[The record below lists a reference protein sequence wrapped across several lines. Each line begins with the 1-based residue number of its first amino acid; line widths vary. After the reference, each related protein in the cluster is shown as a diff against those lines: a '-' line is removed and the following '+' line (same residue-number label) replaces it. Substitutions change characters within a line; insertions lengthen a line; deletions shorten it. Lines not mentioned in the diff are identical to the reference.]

1 MNKYYLAFKRKGE
14 SNGTGV
20 NHIISVLV
28 ENKSGVLAK
37 ISGLF
42 SRRGFNIESL
52 AVGPTEDEKISR
64 ITIVVNAEIHSIEQV
79 VKQLYKLINVIKIQE
94 LDPSNIVEREL
105 VLIKVNADNS
115 TRAEI
120 LEIVDIF
127 RANIVD
133 VAKKSLSIE
142 ITGNS
147 RKIQGI
153 EELLQPYGILE
164 LVRTGKIAL
173 SRGSKK

>member
-1 MNKYYLAFKRKGE
+1 M
-14 SNGTGV
+14 SS

-28 ENKSGVLAK
+28 ENKAGVLAK

-52 AVGPTEDEKISR
+52 AVGPTENEQISR
-64 ITIVVNAEIHSIEQV
+64 ITMTVNAETHSIEQV

-105 VLIKVNADNS
+105 VLIKVS
-115 TRAEI
+115 TENNTRPEI
-120 LEIVDIF
+120 LEIVSIF

-133 VAKKSLSIE
+133 VSKKSLVIE
-142 ITGNS
+142 ITGTS
-147 RKIQGI
+147 RKTQAL
-153 EELLQPYGILE
+153 EDLLRPYGILE
-164 LVRTGKIAL
+164 LVRTGKIAIN
-173 SRGSKK
+173 RGMKR

>member
-1 MNKYYLAFKRKGE
+1 MNQ
-14 SNGTGV
+14 

-28 ENKSGVLAK
+28 ENKAGVLAK

-64 ITIVVNAEIHSIEQV
+64 ITIVVNAETHSIEQV
-79 VKQLYKLINVIKIQE
+79 IKQLYKLINVIKIQE
-94 LDPSNIVEREL
+94 LDPYNIVEREL
-105 VLIKVNADNS
+105 VLIKVSADNN

-120 LEIVDIF
+120 LEIINIF

-133 VAKKSLSIE
+133 VAKKSLIIE

-147 RKIQGI
+147 SKIQGL
-153 EELLQPYGILE
+153 EDLLKPYGILE
-164 LVRTGKIAL
+164 LIRTGKIAC

>member
-1 MNKYYLAFKRKGE
+1 M
-14 SNGTGV
+14 SV

-28 ENKSGVLAK
+28 ENKAGVLAK

-52 AVGPTEDEKISR
+52 AVGPTDNNSISR
-64 ITIVVNAEIHSIEQV
+64 ITIVVNAETHSIEQV
-79 VKQLYKLINVIKIQE
+79 VKQLYKLVNVIKIHE
-94 LDPSNIVEREL
+94 LDPANIVEREL
-105 VLIKVNADNS
+105 VLIKVNAENS
-115 TRAEI
+115 SRAEI
-120 LEIVDIF
+120 LEIVNIF

-133 VAKKSLSIE
+133 VGKKSLVIE

-147 RKIQGI
+147 RKIKGI
-153 EELLQPYGILE
+153 EELLKPYGIIE
-164 LVRTGKIAL
+164 LVRTGKVAI

>member
-1 MNKYYLAFKRKGE
+1 MNQ
-14 SNGTGV
+14 

-28 ENKSGVLAK
+28 ENKAGVLAK

-52 AVGPTEDEKISR
+52 AVGPTENEKISK
-64 ITIVVNAEIHSIEQV
+64 ITMVVNAEKHSIEQV
-79 VKQLYKLINVIKIQE
+79 IKQLYKLINVIKIQE

-105 VLIKVNADNS
+105 VLIKVSADNNN
-115 TRAEI
+115 RAEI
-120 LEIVDIF
+120 LEIINIF

-133 VAKKSLSIE
+133 VAKKSLIVE
-142 ITGNS
+142 ITGSNS
-147 RKIQGI
+147 KIKGL
-153 EELLQPYGILE
+153 EDLLKPYGIIE
-164 LVRTGKIAL
+164 LVRTGKIAC